1 MQLPF
6 AFTGTIRRLPYA
18 FWSAAIFFSQHLL
31 VLAIAAA
38 YGQALPSDLWFY
50 VNPLRSLVTLPRVSN
65 IVLILALA
73 YLLAAAWAL
82 AALAFR
88 RAADADIGGGT
99 AVFAI
104 APIAQIP
111 VILFLCCM
119 PSHAAQDRRPV
130 AADAGPSDV
139 AWAAAAQGMAAG
151 IALTLF
157 AVLIGAVFFRVYG
170 FGLFVA
176 SPFVIGATTAYV
188 ANRKHDI
195 GSSQT
200 ASVVLSATALGGIAL
215 IAAALEGVICIVM
228 AAPLGLLVAWIGG
241 LFGRAMAV
249 SAQSSATQTLSG
261 FALLPLLFAMENVL
275 PATTSFDTHQTIA
288 VRAPPD
294 VVWKSIV
301 HMETIDEPPSLPF
314 RLGVA
319 YPLRGEIIGEGVGAL
334 RRGEF
339 STGTAYERVTEW
351 VAGRKLAFV
360 VLNDVPAMHE
370 LSPYGH
376 LHTPH
381 LVGYFRTTSTSFEL
395 AVRSDGHTEVI
406 ERTSH
411 ELKLEPVLYWLPLA
425 RWVVHQNNAR
435 VLAHIRRQAER
446 DVRPGD

>member
-1 MQLPF
+1 MQPPF
-6 AFTGTIRRLPYA
+6 AFAGTIRQLPYA
-18 FWSAAIFFSQHLL
+18 LWSAAIFFSQHLL
-31 VLAIAAA
+31 VLAISAA
-38 YGQALPSDLWFY
+38 YGQELPSDWWFY
-50 VNPLRSLVTLPRVSN
+50 INPLRSLVTVPRVSN
-65 IVLILALA
+65 VVLILALA

-111 VILFLCCM
+111 VVLFLCCM
-119 PSHAAQDRRPV
+119 PSRAAQDRPP
-130 AADAGPSDV
+130 AAAEAGAVDA
-139 AWAAAAQGMAAG
+139 AWAAAAQGMVAG

-176 SPFVIGATTAYV
+176 APFVIGATTAYV
-188 ANRKHDI
+188 ANRKQDI

-241 LFGRAMAV
+241 LLGRAMAV
-249 SAQSSATQTLSG
+249 SGRSSATQTLSG
-261 FALLPLLFAMENVL
+261 FALLPLLFAVENIL
-275 PATTSFDTHQTIA
+275 GATTSFDTHQTIA

-294 VVWKSIV
+294 VVWRSIV
-301 HMETIDEPPSLPF
+301 HMETIDEPLALPF

-339 STGTAYERVTEW
+339 STGTAFERVTEW
-351 VAGRKLAFV
+351 IPGRKLAFV
-360 VLNDVPAMHE
+360 VLNDVPSMHE

-376 LHTPH
+376 VHTPH
-381 LVGYFRTTSTSFEL
+381 LVGYFRTTTTSFEL
-395 AVRSDGHTEVI
+395 SARPDGHTELI

-411 ELKLEPVLYWLPLA
+411 QLRLDPVLYWLPLA
-425 RWVVHQNNAR
+425 RWVVHENNAR
-435 VLAHIRRQAER
+435 VLAHIRRQAEHSAR
-446 DVRPGD
+446 LGD